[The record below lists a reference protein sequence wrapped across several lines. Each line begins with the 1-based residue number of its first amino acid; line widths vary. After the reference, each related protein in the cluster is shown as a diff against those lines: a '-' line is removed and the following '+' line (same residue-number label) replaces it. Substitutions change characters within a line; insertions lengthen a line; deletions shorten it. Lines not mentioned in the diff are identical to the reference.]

1 MALTLLDDAYIEK
14 PDWVNDGD
22 PVSGHSGLDSG
33 VMRNRPDGVANQLAA
48 QLLSNLNMLRISR
61 VNPMP
66 SRFRHV
72 NGLADTAAGGL
83 VAPSGGLNAAAGD
96 YIIVDYREAGANQAI
111 TRINLTG
118 VTDGISVRLRRV
130 PLDNGELP
138 DVRVYQGT
146 GSANPIIDGTGSRTW
161 PTSPS
166 RSSDASTVS
175 GFGLDLSG
183 QDAAGRSIDSAT
195 AARVDD
201 LTFTYDS
208 SKDGAV
214 KWRAQPTA
222 LLEPSAQPILALLEQ
237 TRSALRTSIDT
248 VATTGSVPASADSPG
263 VVRLA
268 GKAAAS
274 SRDSSTDD
282 RAVTPAGVDAV
293 MDGHEGSFAA
303 SSSAAGHV
311 LLATDSELNQG
322 TPPTGKAVTANQ
334 RGSATQFGL
343 VRLISRSELTAT
355 TLSSSLSGRVVS
367 AGEFRNYVSRFI
379 SKVHDVSTS
388 IGTSLADSDRFLVSD
403 ESADGD
409 PNKHLTAVNMAA
421 YVRGKIVAS
430 DLPTIAVNKGGTG
443 ATTASGARTNLG
455 LGSLATK
462 NSVATGELPTVP
474 VNKGGTGA
482 TTASGAR
489 SNLGLG
495 SLATKNA
502 LVANDIPSIPAS
514 KVTSGTVSTGQLPTV
529 PVNKGGT
536 GATTAS
542 GARSNLGL
550 GSLATKSSVAAGELP
565 TVPVNKGGT
574 GATTASGA
582 RTNLGLGSLATKNA
596 LVANDI
602 PSIPA
607 SKVTSGTLPASQIP
621 KATDSEVRAGTSD
634 TKFVTPRGLRRA
646 AATPGNLGS
655 PSSSISWDVEA
666 HPTATVTLTGNRT
679 LNYSNAVEGG
689 IYVLIVKQDN
699 RGGRRINN
707 LSTSNFNVGE
717 LGQPDLSTAFGS
729 TTILTFMYLN
739 SKMLFISQAPGY

>member
-1 MALTLLDDAYIEK
+1 MAGAADLPSPTDARVTLMLCRLALVMTTVRVRGGSGSGASAAGASAASSAIGASPSGASTAFSPSSGAFSAAAFLALGLAGVFLLGMGSPPALRLHPIAKGVIEDGPETSETTMALTLLDDAYIEK

-138 DVRVYQGT
+138 DVRVYQGA

-303 SSSAAGHV
+303 SASAAGHV

-322 TPPTGKAVTANQ
+322 TPPTGKAGDGQPEGVGHAVRPGAHHLPNRADRDHPIVIPQ
-334 RGSATQFGL
+334 RQGG
-343 VRLISRSELTAT
+343 V
-355 TLSSSLSGRVVS
+355 SGRVPKL
-367 AGEFRNYVSRFI
+367 RQQ
-379 SKVHDVSTS
+379 VHLQ
-388 IGTSLADSDRFLVSD
+388 GT
-403 ESADGD
+403 
-409 PNKHLTAVNMAA
+409 
-421 YVRGKIVAS
+421 
-430 DLPTIAVNKGGTG
+430 
-443 ATTASGARTNLG
+443 
-455 LGSLATK
+455 
-462 NSVATGELPTVP
+462 
-474 VNKGGTGA
+474 
-482 TTASGAR
+482 
-489 SNLGLG
+489 
-495 SLATKNA
+495 
-502 LVANDIPSIPAS
+502 
-514 KVTSGTVSTGQLPTV
+514 
-529 PVNKGGT
+529 
-536 GATTAS
+536 
-542 GARSNLGL
+542 
-550 GSLATKSSVAAGELP
+550 
-565 TVPVNKGGT
+565 
-574 GATTASGA
+574 
-582 RTNLGLGSLATKNA
+582 
-596 LVANDI
+596 
-602 PSIPA
+602 
-607 SKVTSGTLPASQIP
+607 
-621 KATDSEVRAGTSD
+621 
-634 TKFVTPRGLRRA
+634 
-646 AATPGNLGS
+646 
-655 PSSSISWDVEA
+655 
-666 HPTATVTLTGNRT
+666 
-679 LNYSNAVEGG
+679 
-689 IYVLIVKQDN
+689 
-699 RGGRRINN
+699 
-707 LSTSNFNVGE
+707 
-717 LGQPDLSTAFGS
+717 
-729 TTILTFMYLN
+729 
-739 SKMLFISQAPGY
+739 